1 MSKLRSDFLS
11 CGHLHLRFQVKVW
24 FQNRRMK
31 WRHSKEAQ
39 AQKDKD
45 KEQPDTCA
53 SESGH
58 REAKEP
64 LESECESDG
73 RSECESDEATQE
85 DNSDGQVD
93 VSDLNKTSVIM
104 TGSAPG
110 ASSAQT
116 AGTVTDAAASPVL
129 VWRKRW
135 DSRTRATTSEDRDRR
150 SCCDFNAHPE
160 WRHEGPVWFPG
171 GGGEVEPQRW

>member
-1 MSKLRSDFLS
+1 M
-11 CGHLHLRFQVKVW
+11 KVW

-45 KEQPDTCA
+45 KELPDTCA
-53 SESGH
+53 SESGS

-64 LESECESDG
+64 LESEGESDG

-85 DNSDGQVD
+85 DNSDGQLD

-110 ASSAQT
+110 SSAQT
-116 AGTVTDAAASPVL
+116 AVSVTDTAASQL
-129 VWRKRW
+129 LM
-135 DSRTRATTSEDRDRR
+135 
-150 SCCDFNAHPE
+150 
-160 WRHEGPVWFPG
+160 
-171 GGGEVEPQRW
+171 

>member
-1 MSKLRSDFLS
+1 M
-11 CGHLHLRFQVKVW
+11 HLRFQVKVW

-45 KEQPDTCA
+45 KEPDVCA
-53 SESGH
+53 SESGT

-85 DNSDGQVD
+85 DNSDGQLD

-110 ASSAQT
+110 SSAQT
-116 AGTVTDAAASPVL
+116 AVTATDSAASQVL
-129 VWRKRW
+129 I
-135 DSRTRATTSEDRDRR
+135 
-150 SCCDFNAHPE
+150 
-160 WRHEGPVWFPG
+160 
-171 GGGEVEPQRW
+171 

>member
-1 MSKLRSDFLS
+1 MIRLSYS

-39 AQKDKD
+39 AQKDKE

-58 REAKEP
+58 TEAKEP

-85 DNSDGQVD
+85 DNSEGQVD
-93 VSDLNKTSVIM
+93 VSDLNKTSVIK

-110 ASSAQT
+110 SSAQT

-129 VWRKRW
+129 V
-135 DSRTRATTSEDRDRR
+135 
-150 SCCDFNAHPE
+150 
-160 WRHEGPVWFPG
+160 
-171 GGGEVEPQRW
+171 